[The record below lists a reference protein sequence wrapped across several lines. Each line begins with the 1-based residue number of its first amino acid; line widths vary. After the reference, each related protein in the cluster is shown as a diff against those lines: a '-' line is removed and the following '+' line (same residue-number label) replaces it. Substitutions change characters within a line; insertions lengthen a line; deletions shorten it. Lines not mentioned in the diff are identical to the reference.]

1 LKTIFYLG
9 ITIITIGTLYTG
21 YVYINDWFTYPNVS
35 NNIDPKGKG
44 PQIQVESPNGS
55 INTINK
61 SIVTK
66 LGDVLLFN
74 RVRNITDA
82 ATYLRDRYLPYMD
95 VQVVDEIQINNPYSQ
110 KLHQFYPYTT
120 YRPGET
126 FFNRLKC
133 VLMKETPIQYE
144 LRMNDI
150 KICNGTD
157 LVSLDQ
163 DFIQGSSK
171 DISLTD
177 IRKDCGACGTAQP
190 APSSPMYKGYGIN
203 PKAPPVPNLD
213 NDSLSRISYQY
224 GIPQPSASPIL
235 KSSSMI
241 NPDSFMSRV
250 EAAAT
255 QIKLDSIPTTPNIP
269 PLSLSSDC
277 VR

>member
-9 ITIITIGTLYTG
+9 ITIITIGTE
-21 YVYINDWFTYPNVS
+21 YVNS
-35 NNIDPKGKG
+35 N
-44 PQIQVESPNGS
+44 
-55 INTINK
+55 
-61 SIVTK
+61 
-66 LGDVLLFN
+66 
-74 RVRNITDA
+74 
-82 ATYLRDRYLPYMD
+82 
-95 VQVVDEIQINNPYSQ
+95 
-110 KLHQFYPYTT
+110 
-120 YRPGET
+120 
-126 FFNRLKC
+126 
-133 VLMKETPIQYE
+133 
-144 LRMNDI
+144 
-150 KICNGTD
+150 
-157 LVSLDQ
+157 Q
-163 DFIQGSSK
+163 DFVQGSSK

-177 IRKDCGACGTAQP
+177 IRKDCGAVQL